1 MITTR
6 PATQADEDT
15 LLEVYAKA
23 VQDQDPEIRTRDVS
37 GRPSDTEPPEQN
49 PGEAMQTN
57 SFVQATDLSE
67 WLKQDGTRVIV
78 AEERCSILG
87 WGVIFLDETLL
98 ATIFVDPEAPRIE
111 TRDRLLT
118 HVERIA
124 DDVGITQLPLLTY

>member
-1 MITTR
+1 
-6 PATQADEDT
+6 
-15 LLEVYAKA
+15 
-23 VQDQDPEIRTRDVS
+23 
-37 GRPSDTEPPEQN
+37 
-49 PGEAMQTN
+49 MQTN